1 MKTYK
6 FKVEVAEVKNGK
18 SSLLD
23 SFIDEARD
31 EQRQLDITH
40 KINRKT
46 TEVHRQILID
56 FVTEVNKELSS
67 IGFNEFKNIK
77 DSSLGNNHYY
87 CSEAKLHNSRTP
99 YKLEIVGI
107 NELPR
112 FKDSKYTTYTG
123 KYQFR
128 LVYGSSYNEVRVK
141 TVDDVL
147 TKMKE
152 DIIKHIKKNREIVA
166 S

>member
-6 FKVEVAEVKNGK
+6 FKVEVPEVKNGK

-23 SFIDEARD
+23 SFIDEAID
-31 EQRQLDITH
+31 EQRQLNITY

-99 YKLEIVGI
+99 YKLKIVGI

-123 KYQFR
+123 KYNII
-128 LVYGSSYNEVRVK
+128 LVYGSSYNEARVK

-147 TKMKE
+147 TKMK
-152 DIIKHIKKNREIVA
+152 DKIIEHIKKTEEFIA

>member
-6 FKVEVAEVKNGK
+6 FKVEVPEVKNGK

-23 SFIDEARD
+23 SFIDEAID
-31 EQRQLDITH
+31 EQRQLNITY

-99 YKLEIVGI
+99 YKLKIVGI
-107 NELPR
+107 NER
-112 FKDSKYTTYTG
+112 EFKDSKYTTYTG
-123 KYQFR
+123 KYNII
-128 LVYGSSYNEVRVK
+128 LVYGSSYNEARVK

-147 TKMKE
+147 TKMK
-152 DIIKHIKKNREIVA
+152 DKIIEHIKKTEEFIA

>member
-6 FKVEVAEVKNGK
+6 FKVEVAEVNNGK

-31 EQRQLDITH
+31 EQKQLDITY

-46 TEVHRQILID
+46 TEVHRRILID
-56 FVTEVNKELSS
+56 FVTEVNEELSS

-77 DSSLGNNHYY
+77 DTSPPSNHYY
-87 CSEAKLHNSRTP
+87 CSEAKLHTSGRTP

-107 NELPR
+107 NER
-112 FKDSKYTTYTG
+112 EFKDSKYTTYAG
-123 KYQFR
+123 KYNII
-128 LVYGSSYNEVRVK
+128 LVYGSSYNQVRVK

-147 TKMKE
+147 VRMKDE
-152 DIIKHIKKNREIVA
+152 IIEHIKKNREIVA

>member
-6 FKVEVAEVKNGK
+6 FKVEVAEVNNGK

-23 SFIDEARD
+23 SFINEAKD

-46 TEVHRQILID
+46 TEVHRQILMD
-56 FVTEVNKELSS
+56 FVTEVNEELSS
-67 IGFNEFKNIK
+67 IGFNEFKT
-77 DSSLGNNHYY
+77 SSVIINNNQYSKSVY
-87 CSEAKLHNSRTP
+87 RLKETSYSVWYN
-99 YKLEIVGI
+99 LEIIGVQG
-107 NELPR
+107 E
-112 FKDSKYTTYTG
+112 FKDSKYTTFTG
-123 KYQFR
+123 KYHIR
-128 LVYGSSYNEVRVK
+128 LLSGKGHDVRVK

-147 TKMKE
+147 TNLKGE
-152 DIIKHIKKNREIVA
+152 IIEHIKKNREIVA